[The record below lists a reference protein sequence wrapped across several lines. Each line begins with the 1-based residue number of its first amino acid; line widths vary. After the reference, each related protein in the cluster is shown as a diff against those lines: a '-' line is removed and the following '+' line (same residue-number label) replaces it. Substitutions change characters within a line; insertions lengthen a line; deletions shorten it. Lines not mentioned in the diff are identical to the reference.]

1 MTRHRE
7 VPVKVNAWVD
17 EGIAGLVT
25 ALSEF
30 DGIVTLE
37 SCQGD
42 VQSGAWVCF
51 RYGSFQ
57 EHAWRELADFVLG
70 FLGPKLAKEIGD
82 RANVRVQ
89 VTSIGTAQGEISIAP
104 GAETIV
110 EETLR
115 RLQPSWISHKCAYSY
130 DRSHTSQLGC

>member
-1 MTRHRE
+1 MTDHRE

-17 EGIAGLVT
+17 EGVADLVT

-42 VQSGAWVCF
+42 IQSGAWICF

-57 EHAWRELADFVLG
+57 DNAWRELADFVLG
-70 FLGPKLAKEIGD
+70 FLGPKLAEEIGD

-89 VTSIGTAQGEISIAP
+89 VTSIGAAQGEISIAP
-104 GAETIV
+104 GAEAIV
-110 EETLR
+110 EEVLR
-115 RLQPSWISHKCAYSY
+115 KLLSSYASHKCAYSY
-130 DRSHTSQLGC
+130 DRSHT